1 MADLR
6 VIRASCDHDGK
17 ASGRLVLEG
26 DSIRREI
33 VCDCGQVM
41 VFLGRE
47 EFQLDAV
54 SLARRTFALKVS
66 TGR

>member
-1 MADLR
+1 M
-6 VIRASCDHDGK
+6 
-17 ASGRLVLEG
+17 LEG